1 MCPNPWN
8 QIENCSCQFR
18 DNRHLVEILSPR
30 SKSTLV
36 QRLIER
42 FSFLPTSVDIAVF
55 SSTSSVMCL
64 IFKSLSCSWENTLTS
79 TFVLLRAQRAR
90 RIGTVLFCSQF
101 HQNPV
106 VEPRSRSCA
115 QGSWEQRKFH
125 DHLVAK
131 SGQVEFYTDK
141 LTNKMDGCALF
152 CFLSLNASV

>member
-8 QIENCSCQFR
+8 QIENCSCHFR
-18 DNRHLVEILSPR
+18 DNTHLVEILSRR

-64 IFKSLSCSWENTLTS
+64 IFKSLSCSWENTLVNS

-90 RIGTVLFCSQF
+90 RIGTVLFCLQF

-141 LTNKMDGCALF
+141 LTKQDGWMCAVLF
-152 CFLSLNASV
+152 LEP